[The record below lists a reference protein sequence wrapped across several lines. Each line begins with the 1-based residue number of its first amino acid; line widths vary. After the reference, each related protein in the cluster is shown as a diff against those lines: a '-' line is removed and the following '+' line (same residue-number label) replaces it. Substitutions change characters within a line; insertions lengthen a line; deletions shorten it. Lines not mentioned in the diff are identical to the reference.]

1 MSARRFC
8 APLALANAATRLSP
22 ICLLRRDA
30 NALFSVAASKLKVL
44 LSLEQPKMS
53 DDDWMKTNRCRRCHG
68 TGALPCKHC
77 DGTGRLGP
85 AQ

>member
-1 MSARRFC
+1 M
-8 APLALANAATRLSP
+8 
-22 ICLLRRDA
+22 LRHDA

-77 DGTGRLGP
+77 GGTGRLGP